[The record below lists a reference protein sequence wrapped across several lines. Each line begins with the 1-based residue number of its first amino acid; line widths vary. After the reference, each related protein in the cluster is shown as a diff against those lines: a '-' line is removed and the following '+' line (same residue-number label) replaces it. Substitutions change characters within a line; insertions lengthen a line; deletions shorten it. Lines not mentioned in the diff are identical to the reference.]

1 MRYLVISDIHSNLP
15 ALEAVL
21 NDAPRCEAV
30 VCLGDIVGYGPDPN
44 ACVDRLMELEPICLA
59 GNHDWGA
66 IGQADLT
73 IFNRDAR
80 QALVWTQDELTASRV
95 AFLQSLSP
103 REWLSETVLLSHG
116 SPRDPVWEYLVDTS
130 LALHNFVEVAFDIA
144 LVGHSH
150 LPLIFQWQEEERRA
164 QSHRAELGTWIRL
177 DSTRRFILNPGSV
190 GQPRDGDP
198 RASYALLDTDE
209 MAWCFRRV
217 EYPVEITQERMRA
230 KMLPQRLIDRLE
242 IGR

>member
-21 NDAPRCEAV
+21 RDAPPYDAV
-30 VCLGDIVGYGPDPN
+30 VCLGDLVGYGPDPN
-44 ACVDRLMELEPICLA
+44 VCVDRLREVDPACLA

-80 QALVWTQDELTASRV
+80 QALVWTQGELTASRL

-103 REWLSETVLLSHG
+103 RLWLQDNILLAHG
-116 SPRDPVWEYLVDTS
+116 SPRDPVWEYLVDMS
-130 LALHNFVEVAFDIA
+130 SAFRNFQEVDFGIA

-150 LPLIFQWQEEERRA
+150 LPLVMEWREAEQHV
-164 QSHRAELGTWIRL
+164 QSHRVELGTWLQL
-177 DSTRRFILNPGSV
+177 DSRRFILNPGSV

-198 RASYALLDTDE
+198 RASYALLDTDA
-209 MAWCFRRV
+209 MTWCFRRA

-230 KMLPQRLIDRLE
+230 KVLPQRLIDRLAL
-242 IGR
+242 GR